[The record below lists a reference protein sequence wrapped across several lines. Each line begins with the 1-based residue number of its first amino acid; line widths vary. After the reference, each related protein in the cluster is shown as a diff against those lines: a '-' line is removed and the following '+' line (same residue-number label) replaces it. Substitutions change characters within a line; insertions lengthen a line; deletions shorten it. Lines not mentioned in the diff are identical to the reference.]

1 MKVTDFIGAKATYDE
16 RGQTIWGVSK
26 DGKYQKIANVRGWR
40 AIQNLFKAPDSSM
53 DEDKA
58 ASFHDEL
65 GKWIV
70 DAINEKLQREP
81 NQTIRKSI

>member
-26 DGKYQKIANVRGWR
+26 DGTYQKIANVRGWR
-40 AIQNLFKAPDSSM
+40 AIRNIFLTSAGSIDEEKAM
-53 DEDKA
+53 N
-58 ASFHDEL
+58 FQDEL

-70 DAINEKLQREP
+70 DAINEKLQREA
-81 NQTIRKSI
+81 NQTIR

>member
-1 MKVTDFIGAKATYDE
+1 MKVTDFIGVKATYDE
-16 RGQTIWGVSK
+16 RGQTIWGISK
-26 DGKYQKIANVRGWR
+26 EGLYQKIGDVRGWR
-40 AIQNLFKAPDSSM
+40 AIQNLFKAPGGLI

-70 DAINEKLQREP
+70 DAINKKLQREA
-81 NQTIRKSI
+81 NQTLKPK